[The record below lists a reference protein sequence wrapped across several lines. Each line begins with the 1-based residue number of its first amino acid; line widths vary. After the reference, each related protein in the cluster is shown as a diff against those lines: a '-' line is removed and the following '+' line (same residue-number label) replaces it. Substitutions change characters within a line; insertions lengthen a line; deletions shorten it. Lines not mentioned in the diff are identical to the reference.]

1 MVLVAFFAFKL
12 SQSTTCYTLPLP
24 CKPLNV
30 SIGEKLLTLTGKGN
44 LYCTVSRTVQS
55 TLHFTPWQTCSFT
68 LHPLAD
74 RFLYTSPLADPFLY
88 TSPPCRPVP
97 LHFTPLQTCSL
108 HFTPWQTRSFT
119 LHPLADLFFTL
130 HPLAD
135 PFLYTSPPCR
145 PVLYTSP
152 PGRPIHSISHFAIT
166 A

>member
-30 SIGEKLLTLTGKGN
+30 SIGEKLLPLTGKGN

-74 RFLYTSPLADPFLY
+74 RFLYTSPPG
-88 TSPPCRPVP
+88 RPVP
-97 LHFTPLQTCSL
+97 LHFTPLQT
-108 HFTPWQTRSFT
+108 HSFT

-130 HPLAD
+130 HSLAD